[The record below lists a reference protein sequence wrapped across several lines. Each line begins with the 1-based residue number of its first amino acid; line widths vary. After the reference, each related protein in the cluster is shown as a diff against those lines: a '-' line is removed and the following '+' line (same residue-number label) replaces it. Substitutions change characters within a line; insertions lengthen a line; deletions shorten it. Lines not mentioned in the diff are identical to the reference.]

1 MRRRIRQ
8 GERLVLT
15 YRGKP
20 VARLDPVTEAEP
32 PTDDPIP
39 WSFTDC
45 LSFVVMRALRLQ
57 AALTSDVHFEQAGF
71 RVLLTD

>member
-1 MRRRIRQ
+1 MQRRWSIIGPGVLRRIRQ

-32 PTDDPIP
+32 PTDDPIY
-39 WSFTDC
+39 
-45 LSFVVMRALRLQ
+45 RL
-57 AALTSDVHFEQAGF
+57 AELAVDDGSGLTNDEIDAIVYDG
-71 RVLLTD
+71 